1 MYQQPW
7 PTGRSEML
15 CPPLSTI
22 QLGLEEENKEESKR
36 LGELKEQQK
45 KRQKLFEEQFWQQQE
60 RAPRVP
66 SPPGFAEDEKP
77 ISQ

>member
-22 QLGLEEENKEESKR
+22 QLRLEEENKEESKR

-45 KRQKLFEEQFWQQQE
+45 KKQKLFEEQFKQQQE
-60 RAPRVP
+60 RAPGMPLP
-66 SPPGFAEDEKP
+66 SGFAEDEKS
-77 ISQ
+77 I